1 MGVIKEGNWVSK
13 EDKLGN
19 EGLVSSF
26 IFVFSWF
33 EDYQKFWSIFILS
46 DIETQTLDSILL
58 MPIYTESIDFIHFI

>member
-1 MGVIKEGNWVSK
+1 MMGVIKEGNWVSK

-33 EDYQKFWSIFILS
+33 EDYQKF
-46 DIETQTLDSILL
+46 
-58 MPIYTESIDFIHFI
+58 